1 MSNCGPDGPDVT
13 AITAHVDSLL
23 AWNVVPF
30 LGPMIGPNVPGAV
43 PPFPPDGQDELD
55 DLKANIESTVAAW
68 QDAITQVVGANA
80 LAINSI
86 AKIFPSYIESI
97 TTLKLIPTEQNVT
110 ILFIE
115 FISLAIIMMIIIF
128 FGIHK

>member
-1 MSNCGPDGPDVT
+1 MSNCGPDGPDVD
-13 AITAHVDSLL
+13 AIAAHVDSLL
-23 AWNVVPF
+23 AWNAIPF
-30 LGPMIGPNVPGAV
+30 VGPMIGPNVPGAT

-68 QDAITQVVGANA
+68 QDAITRVSGANA

>member
-1 MSNCGPDGPDVT
+1 MSNCSDSGPDVA
-13 AITAHVDSLL
+13 AIAAHVDALL
-23 AWNVVPF
+23 AWNAIPF
-30 LGPMIGPNVPGAV
+30 IGPMLGPNVPGAT

-55 DLKANIESTVAAW
+55 QVKGQLEAAIDNW
-68 QDAITQVVGANA
+68 RDAITAQVGDNTRNLNS
-80 LAINSI
+80 LAVLM
-86 AKIFPSYIESI
+86 PSYIDSL

>member
-43 PPFPPDGQDELD
+43 PPFPPDSQDELD
-55 DLKANIESTVAAW
+55 DLKSEIESTVAAW
-68 QDAITQVVGANA
+68 QAAITQVTRENT

-110 ILFIE
+110 TLFIE